1 MFWDQLDLNVTWPVV
16 AMVCRKWDINAVTG
30 RYLSTDFLISDAR
43 VSCRLPFLKVKE
55 RGLRRIMYDSSMGM
69 LTIILFYFFCQGN
82 TMHCTAKA
90 KTSHTF
96 VTKLNEGNVYSITDF
111 VVIPN
116 IEEYRIMKKSA

>member
-1 MFWDQLDLNVTWPVV
+1 
-16 AMVCRKWDINAVTG
+16 MVCRKWDINAVTG

-43 VSCRLPFLKVKE
+43 
-55 RGLRRIMYDSSMGM
+55 
-69 LTIILFYFFCQGN
+69 GN